1 MSTETHQ
8 FNNGH
13 ENIKR
18 NRQQDLTNPPEY
30 TAPDKGTITDYEKEI
45 VEIEEIPYQEVH
57 NSVNEKED
65 LIKIFTNLAI
75 VPYKELIPD
84 SQPVTDKQKNK
95 ENP

>member
-1 MSTETHQ
+1 
-8 FNNGH
+8 
-13 ENIKR
+13 
-18 NRQQDLTNPPEY
+18 
-30 TAPDKGTITDYEKEI
+30 
-45 VEIEEIPYQEVH
+45 
-57 NSVNEKED
+57 VNEKED